1 MRRNMS
7 VGMTV
12 GKIAV
17 SLGRAAQAQYQP
29 PHPGLMTDMY
39 HPDSAYVAW
48 VHGRND
54 TVTFDVYARRAP
66 FDGSYLLFAG
76 LETALH
82 FVRDFRFTDED
93 VRFLAQIRDYDRG
106 YLDELRNFRFS
117 GEIMAMPEGSI
128 AFPNEPLLR
137 VTGPFREALLAEV
150 EARLAARGA
159 QTVRF
164 FADAPHYLRP
174 GVDFRDTA
182 FVSFLERRRYAP
194 RRAVCNMAADLAAA
208 RLDTAADE
216 ARLGAD
222 GFEIRRLAQADAA
235 AFEEY
240 MLERWTPSWRTEA
253 MRSLRREPVSSHVA
267 LREGRIVGFAS
278 HSVSGPG
285 QFGPMGT
292 NQELRGQG
300 VGAVLLKRCLAD
312 QREAGFAECDI
323 QWVGPKGFY
332 ADHVGARISRCFWQY
347 ERGLMVDA

>member
-1 MRRNMS
+1 M
-7 VGMTV
+7 
-12 GKIAV
+12 
-17 SLGRAAQAQYQP
+17 
-29 PHPGLMTDMY
+29 
-39 HPDSAYVAW
+39 
-48 VHGRND
+48 
-54 TVTFDVYARRAP
+54 
-66 FDGSYLLFAG
+66 
-76 LETALH
+76 
-82 FVRDFRFTDED
+82 
-93 VRFLAQIRDYDRG
+93 DRG
-106 YLDELRNFRFS
+106 VATLRQ
-117 GEIMAMPEGSI
+117 GEIEAVVDLLDDASAFDRFPLQQVLEHTLEDAGFDPELLLGVREGDRLIAGAVGVTRTEVGHVKIFAVHPERRRQGIGS
-128 AFPNEPLLR
+128 
-137 VTGPFREALLAEV
+137 ALLAEV